1 MKGAKQ
7 ALTWLGLAAK
17 RSTASED
24 DEGEDETFDD
34 TAPSKHGPPRD
45 VEADGQLAYV
55 TLADVP
61 GLADLR
67 SKLVS
72 ALEASGIDVKQDHG
86 FIPHL
91 TRAHLPAGSRVDA
104 PGAPVPIDIDTVS
117 VWAVGG
123 RLRVPIRLSGAVGEV
138 GDMPPL
144 SDELDAP
151 DEDNGEPTEDEQEAQ
166 PESNPVGDDEDDTAL
181 DDDIN
186 ELEGQINALTYELA
200 TYTLRT
206 YQRARNGQFGT
217 GGSIGSAA
225 HGHSAVARE
234 TNGIGA
240 HRTAARAHLAVARRL
255 AVKGDKEKAAA
266 HLEIAKGHR
275 DDANKLKVAAK
286 DKGKE
291 PAKEAPKAE
300 HAPKAEPKAEPSKA
314 EQGDKII
321 AKTQPKVEGVPAHT
335 ETKAAPAKLTAGTIS
350 EKHGQEILAAYINAE
365 VKKGNDTQSIKE
377 INDNISKLLGKE
389 HGIHTLFNAYTAA
402 GITPLIH
409 SISTDKNKVSMRLTL
424 HDAKGKQIGHTAR
437 SISKEKGQLI
447 ADQKELFLGGIGK
460 AKGTGE
466 GTGSKII
473 ANNYAAY
480 EKLGVK
486 KAYVHAAY
494 VGSYVWAKMGYTASA
509 HDLAGLNQDFKKLL
523 DKKGVKAPDFKS
535 VHDMAK
541 YEHNGEKLGKEFLLH
556 VGKTGHSSNSGTGQ
570 LGWTGHVN
578 INHSDPG
585 YKTMQAY
592 LGRVR

>member
-1 MKGAKQ
+1 MLKQ
-7 ALTWLGLAAK
+7 TWSTVGMRPVEDELLEQLDAADAIDEGGAAK
-17 RSTASED
+17 VD
-24 DEGEDETFDD
+24 
-34 TAPSKHGPPRD
+34 
-45 VEADGQLAYV
+45 
-55 TLADVP
+55 
-61 GLADLR
+61 
-67 SKLVS
+67 
-72 ALEASGIDVKQDHG
+72 
-86 FIPHL
+86 
-91 TRAHLPAGSRVDA
+91 GSRA
-104 PGAPVPIDIDTVS
+104 A
-117 VWAVGG
+117 
-123 RLRVPIRLSGAVGEV
+123 GEV
-138 GDMPPL
+138 GDMPPP
-144 SDELDAP
+144 P
-151 DEDNGEPTEDEQEAQ
+151 DEPDDGGEPTEDVEDEQEAQ
-166 PESNPVGDDEDDTAL
+166 LELNPVADGEDDKAL
-181 DDDIN
+181 DSDLD
-186 ELEGQINALTYELA
+186 ELEGQINALTYELSQ
-200 TYTLRT
+200 YELRT
-206 YQRARNGQFGT
+206 YQRARNGQFGS
-217 GGSIGSAA
+217 GGGIGSAA
-225 HGHSAVARE
+225 HGHSAAAKEASTV
-234 TNGIGA
+234 GA
-240 HRTAARAHLAVARRL
+240 HRQAARAHAAVARRFL
-255 AVKGDKEKAAA
+255 QKGDKEKAAA

-286 DKGKE
+286 EKGKE
-291 PAKEAPKAE
+291 SAKEAPKTE

-314 EQGDKII
+314 EQGDKLI

-335 ETKAAPAKLTAGTIS
+335 EAKAAPAKLTAGTIS

-402 GITPLIH
+402 GITPAIH

-447 ADQKELFLGGIGK
+447 ADQKELFLGSIGK

-541 YEHNGEKLGKEFLLH
+541 YEHNGEKIGKEFLLH
-556 VGKTGHSSNSGTGQ
+556 VGKTGLSSNSGTGQ

-578 INHSDPG
+578 INHNDPG